1 MQNNKK
7 HSQPLT
13 VFHLDVPRLLICQG
27 QTIWRTSAFTERV
40 EKLPAHQ
47 SSSVTSCMGCRATN
61 QAKCIQ
67 TLETLDFDNN
77 RIASRLMKI
86 HPSCRV
92 LILSQDPHH
101 SVLICR
107 FCQLFANLPYQ
118 GTPRNLHCSA
128 AVNPGDGFAPIGGMP
143 AAAGRNTFY
152 ISTV

>member
-1 MQNNKK
+1 
-7 HSQPLT
+7 
-13 VFHLDVPRLLICQG
+13 
-27 QTIWRTSAFTERV
+27 
-40 EKLPAHQ
+40 
-47 SSSVTSCMGCRATN
+47 MGCRATN

-143 AAAGRNTFY
+143 AAAGRNTFLHFY
-152 ISTV
+152 CVTSCFKITKSQNSTCNPQVHSSMPHGWCVDLHPATTQNLKNSDLADKPTV